1 MKLGKFDCAT
11 GLLNVLYS
19 EGDLVVRNSSIADW
33 KFVDKLQKE
42 NSFAVGFIQD
52 TIWHKYVWGG
62 ERNFVVLL
70 CEKNVDP
77 VGYILL
83 TPGKGSMTYAKIQ
96 QIVVRNDA
104 RRLDYGSALL
114 AVARNF
120 CETFG
125 LRGFTLRCRTDLES
139 NFFWQALGFHKY
151 GVWEKGK
158 VNHVGMKASDDI
170 NLWKIDLNS
179 KIMSLPIISGLTP
192 LAPDLGRAVAQNE
205 LFD

>member
-1 MKLGKFDCAT
+1 MSFTPKVIWLFVIHLSQIGNSLTSCKKKIVSQ
-11 GLLNVLYS
+11 LVLFRIPS
-19 EGDLVVRNSSIADW
+19 GINTFGA
-33 KFVDKLQKE
+33 
-42 NSFAVGFIQD
+42 
-52 TIWHKYVWGG
+52 

-139 NFFWQALGFHKY
+139 NFFWQALGF
-151 GVWEKGK
+151 
-158 VNHVGMKASDDI
+158 
-170 NLWKIDLNS
+170 
-179 KIMSLPIISGLTP
+179 
-192 LAPDLGRAVAQNE
+192 LANFAPAM
-205 LFD
+205 